1 MTWCTALWVY
11 ETCAHLW
18 WVGNTYRVCLFM
30 VDKRGGVGQGLEGM
44 MGEAVGNVSKAMY
57 AKKGRA

>member
-1 MTWCTALWVY
+1 
-11 ETCAHLW
+11 
-18 WVGNTYRVCLFM
+18 M

-57 AKKGRA
+57 AKKGRAWQLMWSVGRLL